1 MFIFVCKLPSV
12 HTVEKIIIIVFSRPQ
27 MVANVSG
34 CSLESTKE
42 IADCMKNLDINTIET
57 VGKVR

>member
-12 HTVEKIIIIVFSRPQ
+12 HTIENIIIIVFSRPQ

-34 CSLESTKE
+34 CSLESTKT